1 VGVALSGAGPAI
13 IAFADNNFK
22 LIAKVMKETFRESGV
37 RVRVMIL
44 NPTLVGE
51 RVLEQKQD

>member
-1 VGVALSGAGPAI
+1 
-13 IAFADNNFK
+13 
-22 LIAKVMKETFRESGV
+22 MEETFRESGV
-37 RVRVMIL
+37 RVWVMIL

>member
-22 LIAKVMKETFRESGV
+22 LIARVMEETFRESGV

-44 NPTLVGE
+44 NPTSVGV
-51 RVLEQKQD
+51 RVLEQK